1 MAYKPTL
8 PQLTYTPNLHT
19 ISKNNTIHTT
29 GGVIMNVMYCMLY
42 LNGVYPRLDS
52 NERLFLCDVIHED
65 DPLGSTV
72 VGLGHRL
79 EPLLAGRVPQ
89 L

>member
-1 MAYKPTL
+1 
-8 PQLTYTPNLHT
+8 
-19 ISKNNTIHTT
+19 
-29 GGVIMNVMYCMLY
+29 MNVMYCMLYLQY

-52 NERLFLCDVIHED
+52 NEGLFLCDVVHED
-65 DPLGSTV
+65 DPLGPTV